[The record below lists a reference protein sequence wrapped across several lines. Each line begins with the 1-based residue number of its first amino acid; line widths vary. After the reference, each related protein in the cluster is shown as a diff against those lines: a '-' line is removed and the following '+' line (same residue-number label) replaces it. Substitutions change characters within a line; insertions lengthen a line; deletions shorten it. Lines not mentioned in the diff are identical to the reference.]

1 VCLHG
6 KQRAIWRELRTVWN
20 VHATEVAP
28 STNIVAVH
36 DVAVG
41 QNVGE
46 GAFLAELAVSLTDCE
61 LPFELLCTFV
71 PPL

>member
-1 VCLHG
+1 
-6 KQRAIWRELRTVWN
+6 VWD
-20 VHATEVAP
+20 VHATEVAS

-46 GAFLAELAVSLTDCE
+46 GAFLAELAVSLIDCE

-71 PPL
+71 APL